1 MCLFSDIPCLK
12 HNINVFNSFTLF
24 SVACNFLD
32 DTNGSKTDFHH
43 HLYQARDSN
52 DKSQVNYIC
61 MSCQPFFLK
70 SVKIQDEYKKAHAMF
85 EKTQKSTNPSIL
97 TADPVIEAKSK
108 AGSITSTQASGE
120 PEATF
125 ELPDVLSDLKGGI
138 FAKGL
143 LQLVEEHRPTPNTTG
158 GCYASGECYPV
169 PFMTSFHGQ

>member
-1 MCLFSDIPCLK
+1 
-12 HNINVFNSFTLF
+12 
-24 SVACNFLD
+24 
-32 DTNGSKTDFHH
+32 
-43 HLYQARDSN
+43 
-52 DKSQVNYIC
+52 

-85 EKTQKSTNPSIL
+85 EKTQKSANPSIL

-125 ELPDVLSDLKGGI
+125 ELPDVHSDLKGGI

-143 LQLVEEHRPTPNTTG
+143 LHSWKNTDLHQTQLVDAML
-158 GCYASGECYPV
+158 C
-169 PFMTSFHGQ
+169 

>member
-1 MCLFSDIPCLK
+1 M
-12 HNINVFNSFTLF
+12 
-24 SVACNFLD
+24 ACNFLGE
-32 DTNGSKTDFHH
+32 TNGSKTDFHH

-70 SVKIQDEYKKAHAMF
+70 SVKIQDEYKKANAMF

-97 TADPVIEAKSK
+97 TADPVIQAKSK

-120 PEATF
+120 EEAGATF

-169 PFMTSFHGQ
+169 PFMTSFHEQ